1 MIRPSRRA
9 GRLRRSPRKRRCGG
23 SRRRDGVRS
32 RLREAPASSCGSG
45 TSPSRCSR
53 HVQRGT
59 GVAYRG
65 AAEGYGARRRRERE
79 ATPDAAAVSFTRW
92 STTRSGKKT
101 EDAPNAGE
109 WTARSTQAR
118 RSIGN
123 CANRRR
129 AVGAGRFRRGF
140 GRARPGAACVSGGDD
155 AGARESGVCVEPCP
169 PFHRLVRERA
179 ERLLVL

>member
-109 WTARSTQAR
+109 RQHVQRKQGEASETVRIDDGLLEQAG
-118 RSIGN
+118 S
-123 CANRRR
+123 
-129 AVGAGRFRRGF
+129 
-140 GRARPGAACVSGGDD
+140 D
-155 AGARESGVCVEPCP
+155 AGLVELARVQLACREATTPGHVNPEYASSLA
-169 PFHRLVRERA
+169 HRFTGW
-179 ERLLVL
+179 